1 MKNKYR
7 SFIAPCSRVVATLL
21 LLALPVSVFAE
32 SHIGKQWVMRMDRAV
47 EYTNYQGRM
56 VYMRRDHTGTFQI
69 YHRVDGDDVQE
80 RLVRMDGE
88 GAEIIRRKNEVI
100 SIFPKRRAVFVEK
113 RGRVNREQNPLQAS
127 LPGYTPL
134 MTNSYQIVM
143 TGTSRIAGRET
154 VRVGIKPKDVFRY
167 GYQLWL
173 DKKTA
178 MPLKAQLIDAS
189 REIPLEELLFTSIEL
204 DKPVTLDMLE
214 SSLETE
220 SFTRVR
226 VSDSQVVGRS
236 PAAQINWRAT
246 DLPSGF
252 MLTAAHLEYTNSI
265 DEPRMHLVYSDSIA
279 MVSVFVDVGVAASE
293 QVEGMSSM
301 GAANAYSVMSD
312 GWLVTAMG
320 EVPAQTVKRIA
331 VSVRHDE
338 KP

>member
-1 MKNKYR
+1 LKNKR
-7 SFIAPCSRVVATLL
+7 PSCIAPFSRVVATLL
-21 LLALPVSVFAE
+21 LLVLPVSVFAE
-32 SHIGKQWVMRMDRAV
+32 SHTAQQWVMRMDHAV

-56 VYMRRDHTGTFQI
+56 VYMRRDHIGTFQI
-69 YHRVDGDDVQE
+69 YHRVDGDDVEE
-80 RLVRMDGE
+80 RLVRMDGD

-100 SIFPKRRAVFVEK
+100 CIFPKQRAVFVDM
-113 RGRVNREQNPLQAS
+113 RGKLNRMQNPLQAS
-127 LPGYTPL
+127 LPGYTPS
-134 MTNSYQIVM
+134 MTSNYNIVV
-143 TGTSRIAGRET
+143 TGTARIAGRET
-154 VRVGIKPKDVFRY
+154 IRIGIKPKDVFRY

-214 SSLETE
+214 SSLEIE
-220 SFTRVR
+220 SFTWVR
-226 VSDSQVVGRS
+226 ATDSQVVGRS
-236 PAAQINWRAT
+236 PAAQINWQAT

-252 MLTAAHLEYTNSI
+252 MLTAAYLEYTNSI
-265 DEPRMHLVYSDSIA
+265 AQPRMHLVYSDSIA

-293 QVEGMSSM
+293 QVEGVSSM
-301 GAANAYSVMSD
+301 GAANAYSVMSE

-320 EVPAQTVKRIA
+320 EVPAQTVRRIA
-331 VSVRHDE
+331 VSVRRDE